1 MGQRVRIK
9 NTRVV
14 EHRSAGLG
22 AFLCSDRVNASGL
35 AAARGAMEAGR
46 EGLEVD
52 LLLDIVE
59 WLAQEVL
66 LEPKHTDHSLTG
78 SHCSS

>member
-35 AAARGAMEAGR
+35 AAARGAMRRVGR
-46 EGLEVD
+46 GWKL
-52 LLLDIVE
+52 ICY
-59 WLAQEVL
+59 W
-66 LEPKHTDHSLTG
+66 TS
-78 SHCSS
+78 